1 MPGRGAARARF
12 LVAAALGL
20 VVALSGAA
28 HRPWSWPVH
37 AQAAVSLAPGCTN
50 VALAEAAGTPLREV
64 ATRISPAGA
73 LLGIFIYVGEGR
85 FRAFSPSGA
94 DGVNDYLTVTAPFE
108 PVFICMR
115 EPGTYHPWIEPMPPV
130 TVTPATPPVVVPPG
144 VLLAPAVVRRG
155 ETVEAQIGTLPGYVC
170 TGGVNVPSGGTFR
183 FIPVA
188 VAAAPSGIA
197 VIHFDVL
204 PSDTPGFGL
213 LSVRC
218 ADGQFLRVEFRV
230 V

>member
-1 MPGRGAARARF
+1 MPRRGAARF

-20 VVALSGAA
+20 VVVVGGAS
-28 HRPWSWPVH
+28 RRSWSRPVH
-37 AQAAVSLAPGCTN
+37 AQAAVSLAAGCTN
-50 VALAEAAGTPLREV
+50 VALAEAAGTPLRDV
-64 ATRISPAGA
+64 AARISPAEA
-73 LLGIFIYVGEGR
+73 LLGIFVYVGDDR
-85 FRAFSPSGA
+85 FRAFSPSA
-94 DGVNDYLTVTAPFE
+94 PDAVNDYRAVTTPFE

-130 TVTPATPPVVVPPG
+130 TVTQATPPVVVPPG
-144 VLLAPAVVRRG
+144 VLLAPAAVRRG
-155 ETVEAQIGTLPGYVC
+155 ETAEVQIGTVPGYVC

-188 VAAAPSGIA
+188 VAAAPSGLA
-197 VIHFDVL
+197 VIRFDVL

>member
-1 MPGRGAARARF
+1 MPRHAAARWLA
-12 LVAAALGL
+12 VAMLALTLGALDVGLRTAAG
-20 VVALSGAA
+20 
-28 HRPWSWPVH
+28 
-37 AQAAVSLAPGCTN
+37 AQAEVVLAPGCTN

-64 ATRISPAGA
+64 ASRITPADA
-73 LLGIFIYVGEGR
+73 LLGIFLYVGNGR
-85 FRAFSPSGA
+85 FRAFSPSA
-94 DGVNDYLTVTAPFE
+94 PDTVNDFLAVTAPFD

-115 EPGTYHPWIEPMPPV
+115 AAGTYQPWI
-130 TVTPATPPVVVPPG
+130 TATPPATVAAAPPPAGVSRG

-155 ETVEAQIGTLPGYVC
+155 EAAEVQVSTAPGYVC
-170 TGGVNVPSGGTFR
+170 TGGVNVPSGSTFR

-197 VIHFDVL
+197 IIRFDIL
-204 PSDTPGFGL
+204 PSDTPGLGL

-230 V
+230 L

>member
-1 MPGRGAARARF
+1 MLGRAAACWLAVATLALAATLGVQLGALRAPARAQAM
-12 LVAAALGL
+12 VA
-20 VVALSGAA
+20 
-28 HRPWSWPVH
+28 
-37 AQAAVSLAPGCTN
+37 LAPGCTN
-50 VALAEAAGTPLREV
+50 VALAEVAGTPLREV
-64 ATRISPAGA
+64 VSRITPADA
-73 LLGIFIYVGEGR
+73 LLGIFLYVGDGR
-85 FRAFSPSGA
+85 FRAFSPSA
-94 DGVNDYLTVTAPFE
+94 PDAVNDYRAVTAPFE

-115 EPGTYHPWIEPMPPV
+115 EPGTYQPWIV
-130 TVTPATPPVVVPPG
+130 ATPPATVAPVAPPVGVPRG

-155 ETVEAQIGTLPGYVC
+155 ETAEVQIGTAPGYVC
-170 TGGVNVPSGGTFR
+170 TGGVNVPSGSTFR

-230 V
+230 M